1 MKRNFAEVVYQE
13 NAQDGFAP
21 GDEAAHRAAAA
32 LADRADA
39 PTIGVLTD
47 MLAFLERVG
56 GQFHVTALRL
66 EANPDEWET
75 HGFGLMVETRDA
87 RLKVAEAPETV
98 RGVAITDMQGPPVE
112 LDALESE
119 ESAEVPVVDLDSPE
133 PATAESE

>member
-1 MKRNFAEVVYQE
+1 LKRKFAEVIYQE
-13 NAQDGFAP
+13 NAQDGFVP

-39 PTIGVLTD
+39 PTIGALTD

-87 RLKVAEAPETV
+87 RLKVAEAPEDV
-98 RGVAITDMQGPPVE
+98 RGVSITDMQGPPAKIEAEPVE
-112 LDALESE
+112 EQTATDPDPDTPEA
-119 ESAEVPVVDLDSPE
+119 VE
-133 PATAESE
+133 PAQSD